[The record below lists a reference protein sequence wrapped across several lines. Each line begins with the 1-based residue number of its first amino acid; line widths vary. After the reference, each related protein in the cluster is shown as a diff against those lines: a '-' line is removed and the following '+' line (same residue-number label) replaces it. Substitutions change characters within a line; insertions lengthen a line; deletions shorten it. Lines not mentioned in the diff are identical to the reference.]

1 MLAPRII
8 VPMALAGASKTV
20 KDNCIIISLWQFS
33 VNAVDFI
40 HAATFY

>member
-8 VPMALAGASKTV
+8 VSMALAGASKAV
-20 KDNCIIISLWQFS
+20 KDNCVVISFWQFS